1 MANGLFSGP
10 PRRLYKRYLVTGAL
24 LAFVAVGLAALVAPP
39 LVVAVIFFWPSLV
52 GLVLTRLRCPQCDAP
67 LLKGE
72 NLLGPRIFASWPT
85 LPKNCP
91 SCGADVE

>member
-1 MANGLFSGP
+1 MATGFFSGP

-24 LAFVAVGLAALVAPP
+24 LAFVAVGLAALVSPV

-52 GLVLTRLRCPQCDAP
+52 GLVLTRLRCPACAAP
-67 LLKGE
+67 LLSSEG
-72 NLLGPRIFASWPT
+72 LIGPRVFASWPT

-91 SCGADVE
+91 QCGAVVE